1 MRLYRIIQKPI
12 VTEKTSSMEL
22 SKNCYVFEVDDNATK
37 IDVKKSVLE
46 IYWVEV
52 DSVNMVKTVEKYKN
66 WRKGL
71 QFKRRASK
79 KAYVTLKDKKSKI
92 DFSLTK

>member
-1 MRLYRIIQKPI
+1 MRLYRIIKKPI

-22 SKNCYVFEVDDNATK
+22 TKNCYVFEVDDSATK